1 MASRHSTKM
10 PSCSMHSGYFERKA
24 LQRDDKYSEQ
34 FKIKAE
40 ITTIIVPYLEIKALC
55 PKRVIYHQQF

>member
-1 MASRHSTKM
+1 M

-40 ITTIIVPYLEIKALC
+40 ITTIIVPYLEIKVLC